1 MYSSIL
7 SSKRIYRL
15 IGAFVWGSSLCC
27 SCITF
32 LPPKKVSLNHVLL
45 ILSLEVKVSVKKKL
59 TKKSTKCYLGNC
71 IVAYSR

>member
-1 MYSSIL
+1 MLFMYHVS
-7 SSKRIYRL
+7 
-15 IGAFVWGSSLCC
+15 
-27 SCITF
+27 TT
-32 LPPKKVSLNHVLL
+32 KKVSLNRVLL